1 MVCLMETIKIWV
13 LTGVLATGFSV
24 ILVAARIIATRF
36 GAKMDIL
43 ISSVE
48 RLTMVTTQQAEQI
61 KNLYTKEE
69 VNTSRLN
76 DHSVRIRNLES
87 KQASCRNFNTHGTI

>member
-1 MVCLMETIKIWV
+1 MDTIKIWV

-24 ILVAARIIATRF
+24 ILFAARIIATRF

-61 KNLYTKEE
+61 KNLHTKEA

-87 KQASCRNFNTHGTI
+87 KQASCRNFNTHGVI